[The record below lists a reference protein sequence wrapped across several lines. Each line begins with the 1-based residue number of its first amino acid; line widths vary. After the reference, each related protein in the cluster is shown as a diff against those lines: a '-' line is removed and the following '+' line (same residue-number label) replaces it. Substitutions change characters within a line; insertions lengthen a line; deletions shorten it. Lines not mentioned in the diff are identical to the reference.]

1 MIKKDSNWIKL
12 PSIRLAHRRLCD
24 IRLTLGKHKHQQIY
38 EYKGV
43 NTSLDVQVKYRF

>member
-24 IRLTLGKHKHQQIY
+24 IRLTLGKHQQIY